1 MSDNKPRVGNITQ
14 LTQSNDRL
22 RHDLR
27 EAEAALKLG
36 VRRNIQRVRD
46 QQKGVAGL
54 AEELVKVTGQLAAHQ
69 EVLRALV
76 EAVDEN
82 LSSVG
87 GISAMYEALTAARK
101 LLEAK

>member
-46 QQKGVAGL
+46 QQKGVPGL
-54 AEELVKVTGQLAAHQ
+54 AE
-69 EVLRALV
+69 
-76 EAVDEN
+76 N
-82 LSSVG
+82 LSRSQASSLRTRRCCVRWWRLLTRICRLSVG
-87 GISAMYEALTAARK
+87 
-101 LLEAK
+101 